1 MCSPIS
7 DTQLDERVSK
17 KFVWQSE
24 ETQNYREEEFV
35 RLQTGFSQVTSGQDV
50 NENIEQFYNLM
61 SDLCDPLFAHRKKKT
76 LIRST
81 AMF

>member
-1 MCSPIS
+1 M
-7 DTQLDERVSK
+7 DERVSK

-24 ETQNYREEEFV
+24 ETQNYRDRIGFYEEEFV

-61 SDLCDPLFAHRKKKT
+61 SDLCDPLFAHRKKNT